1 MENVAAPATPS
12 ATLDVDAVVAEL
24 GPVLEARGDEIE
36 TARRLPAD
44 LSAALA
50 RAGVYR
56 SMAPAALG
64 GLEAAPGETTR
75 LFERLARH
83 DASAAWVGFIGA
95 TTATQLARLPDE
107 IAREVLA
114 DPDTLITG
122 VFAPKGRARLD
133 GDGFIVDGH
142 WQWGS
147 GCQNA
152 RWITAGCMLVGD
164 DGPLIDAAGAP
175 RQHAALVPAEEV
187 EILDTWY
194 ASGLCGT
201 GSTDFRMRGVRVPA
215 ERMVGLRKTAPPDRP
230 LYRFPQF
237 CLLGLGIAGVALG
250 IARRALDELIDL
262 AEGKVPTGSRKRL
275 ADRTDVQMAVARAEA
290 EVRSARAWLHDTIET
305 AWARAEAGE
314 ALDVPA
320 RRDLRLATTHAVRA
334 ATRAVDA
341 AYELGGGTSVYRT
354 SRLQRCFRDV
364 HVTTQHIMVGPGT
377 LELTGRLFLGL
388 ETSTAML

>member
-1 MENVAAPATPS
+1 MENAVPAPNAG
-12 ATLDVDAVVAEL
+12 TLDVDAVVATL
-24 GPVLEARGDEIE
+24 GPLIEARGDEIE
-36 TARRLPAD
+36 AARRLPPD
-44 LSAALA
+44 VSAALA

-56 SMAPAALG
+56 SMAPAHLG
-64 GLEAAPGETTR
+64 GLEAPPGETTR
-75 LFERLARH
+75 LFEALARH
-83 DASAAWVGFIGA
+83 DAAVAWVGFIGA

-107 IAREVLA
+107 TARAVFA

-122 VFAPKGRARLD
+122 VFAPRGRARVE
-133 GDGFIVDGH
+133 GDGFLVDGH

-147 GCQNA
+147 GCENA
-152 RWITAGCMLVGD
+152 RWITAGCLLEGE

-175 RQHAALVPAEEV
+175 RQHAALVPVEDV
-187 EILDTWY
+187 EILDTWH

-201 GSTDFRMRGVRVPA
+201 GSTDFRMTGVRVPG
-215 ERMVGLRKTAPPDRP
+215 ERMVGLRRSAPPDGA

-250 IARRALDELIDL
+250 IARRALDELVEL
-262 AEGKVPTGSRKRL
+262 AEGKVPTGSRRRL
-275 ADRTDVQMAVARAEA
+275 ADRTDVQIAVARAEGD
-290 EVRSARAWLHDTIET
+290 VRSARAWLYDTIGA
-305 AWARAEAGE
+305 AWARAAAGD
-314 ALDVPA
+314 ALGVPA

-334 ATRAVDA
+334 AARAVDT
-341 AYELGGGTSVYRT
+341 AYELGGGTSVFRT